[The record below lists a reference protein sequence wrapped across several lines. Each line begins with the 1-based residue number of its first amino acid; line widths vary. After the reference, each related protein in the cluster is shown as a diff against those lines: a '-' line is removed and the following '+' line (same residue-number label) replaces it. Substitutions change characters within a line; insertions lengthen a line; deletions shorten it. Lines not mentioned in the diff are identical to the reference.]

1 MNFFT
6 SKSFVIGLIVV
17 CLGVIGFFSVY
28 QIDRIDSGQTGIMV
42 NLAGSERGVDEAKVE
57 TGWVVFNRF
66 TKELFEYPAFAQIV
80 DYEKFEIQD
89 KKGEI
94 FTADPTVEYYIERDN
109 AKTVFLRYRKNIKS
123 LERSAILS
131 EVKNAY
137 KDVCGLYETDSLIN
151 NRPQFEK
158 EVEALLSQRLK
169 ERGFTLSNIQ
179 SSVKPNEAM
188 QSAINS
194 KNISVQQSLKTQNEL
209 MQAKAEAEK
218 IVADAKASVNGELTE
233 EQKKAIEERKAY
245 WNELVEVKLFKD
257 NNKYKDDVFVS
268 VNGENCVIKRGE
280 KVKIKRKFAA
290 VLDSSDLQDYETSL
304 LIEKKSNE
312 FAKSE

>member
-6 SKSFVIGLIVV
+6 SKKFIVGLIVI
-17 CLGVIGFFSVY
+17 CLGLIGFFSVY
-28 QIDRIDSGQTGIMV
+28 EINRIDSGQTGIMV
-42 NLAGSERGVDEAKVE
+42 NLAGSERGVDEAEVK

-66 TKELFEYPAFAQIV
+66 TKELYKYPAFAQIV

-109 AKTVFLRYRKNIKS
+109 ARTVFLRYRKDIKA

-137 KDVCGLYETDSLIN
+137 KDICGLYETDSLIN

-158 EVEALLSQRLK
+158 EVESLLSKRLS

-179 SSVKPNEAM
+179 SSVKPNDTM
-188 QSAINS
+188 QAAINS
-194 KNISVQQSLKTQNEL
+194 KNISVQNALKLQNEL
-209 MQAKAEAEK
+209 KAAEAEAQKK
-218 IVADAKASVNGELTE
+218 IVAAKGEAEANKILQMSITPQLIQKMAVERWNGELPQVMGGDGATPFLNL
-233 EQKKAIEERKAY
+233 K
-245 WNELVEVKLFKD
+245 
-257 NNKYKDDVFVS
+257 
-268 VNGENCVIKRGE
+268 
-280 KVKIKRKFAA
+280 
-290 VLDSSDLQDYETSL
+290 
-304 LIEKKSNE
+304 
-312 FAKSE
+312 

>member
-1 MNFFT
+1 MNLFT

-28 QIDRIDSGQTGIMV
+28 EIDRIDSGQTGIMV
-42 NLAGSERGVDEAKVE
+42 NLAGSDRGVDEAKVE
-57 TGWVVFNRF
+57 TGWVIYNRF

-80 DYEKFEIQD
+80 DYEQFEIQD

-179 SSVKPNEAM
+179 SSVKPNETM
-188 QSAINS
+188 QAAINS
-194 KNISVQQSLKTQNEL
+194 KNISVQNALKLQNEL
-209 MQAKAEAEK
+209 KAAEAE
-218 IVADAKASVNGELTE
+218 A
-233 EQKKAIEERKAY
+233 QKKVVAAKGEAEANKILQMSITPQLIQKI
-245 WNELVEVKLFKD
+245 WVEKWDGKLPQ
-257 NNKYKDDVFVS
+257 VVGG
-268 VNGENCVIKRGE
+268 NGDIMMNMG
-280 KVKIKRKFAA
+280 
-290 VLDSSDLQDYETSL
+290 DL
-304 LIEKKSNE
+304 K
-312 FAKSE
+312 

>member
-218 IVADAKASVNGELTE
+218 KIVAARGEAEANKILQMSVTPQLI
-233 EQKKAIEERKAY
+233 QLRAIEK
-245 WNELVEVKLFKD
+245 WDGKLPQVTSENVPFISI
-257 NNKYKDDVFVS
+257 NK
-268 VNGENCVIKRGE
+268 
-280 KVKIKRKFAA
+280 
-290 VLDSSDLQDYETSL
+290 
-304 LIEKKSNE
+304 
-312 FAKSE
+312 

>member
-6 SKSFVIGLIVV
+6 SKSFIIGLIVL

-28 QIDRIDSGQTGIMV
+28 EIDRIDSGQTGIMV
-42 NLAGSERGVDEAKVE
+42 NLAGSARGVDEAEVK
-57 TGWVVFNRF
+57 TGWVIYNRF
-66 TKELFEYPAFAQIV
+66 TKELYEYPAFAQIV
-80 DYEKFEIQD
+80 DYDKFEIQD
-89 KKGEI
+89 KKGEL

-109 AKTVFLRYRKNIKS
+109 ARTVFLRYRKDIKS

-158 EVEALLSQRLK
+158 EVEQLLSSRLK

-188 QSAINS
+188 QAAINK
-194 KNISVQQSLKTQNEL
+194 KNISVQDALRIKNEL
-209 MQAKAEAEK
+209 EASKAQAEKKIVEARAEAESNR
-218 IVADAKASVNGELTE
+218 ILQQSITPIMI
-233 EQKKAIEERKAY
+233 QKM
-245 WNELVEVKLFKD
+245 F
-257 NNKYKDDVFVS
+257 
-268 VNGENCVIKRGE
+268 
-280 KVKIKRKFAA
+280 
-290 VLDSSDLQDYETSL
+290 
-304 LIEKKSNE
+304 IEKWDGSMPKVVGGEGVMNMIDL
-312 FAKSE
+312 K